1 VFSGKNRLNKNGEG
15 KNHWRQ
21 KRRAQDPEGGH
32 ELRETRM
39 EHRLRETNTEEG
51 EDKGKRRKATRM
63 KKRERVKR
71 QTVRQKV

>member
-1 VFSGKNRLNKNGEG
+1 
-15 KNHWRQ
+15 
-21 KRRAQDPEGGH
+21 
-32 ELRETRM
+32 M

-71 QTVRQKV
+71 QNVRQRV